1 MTKNRNSLTDLLKGI
16 AVIYMILVHIVEK
29 FGTTTIQQST
39 TGKLLLFLGGPPVAP
54 VFMIIMGYF
63 IAVSKKT
70 TSQLIVRGVKIFLL
84 GMLLN
89 VAINTNL
96 FISINKG
103 IFILDPLPYLFG
115 VDILH
120 LAGLSTIIIAILKNS
135 LKNNPYLP
143 FVLIAI
149 SGLASKYL
157 QQYIPENNFLK
168 YITAFIYG
176 NAQWSYFPMFPW
188 LAYPL
193 TGFILYQ
200 LQPKLN
206 IQLLINNNL
215 VIPLMVGVFIFCFF
229 TFNYSI
235 NIASDLPKYYHHD
248 LLFVCWLLIFM
259 LGYGLAMFT
268 INEKFKE
275 SNLCKATKWIGQN
288 VTIIY
293 IVQWIIIGNKT
304 TEIYQTIK
312 SPFKLTYYFM
322 MIFLCSIAL
331 TYLFLKIKENHKVL
345 QKNI

>member
-1 MTKNRNSLTDLLKGI
+1 MFKNRNSITDLLKGI
-16 AVIYMILVHIVEK
+16 AVILMILVHIVEK

-63 IAVSKKT
+63 AAVSIKT
-70 TSQLIVRGVKIFLL
+70 TSQLIGRGVKIFLL

-89 VAINTNL
+89 VAININL

-103 IFILDPLPYLFG
+103 IFVLDPLPYLFG

-135 LKNNPYLP
+135 FKKNLYFP

-157 QQYIPENNFLK
+157 LQYIPENSFLI
-168 YITAFIYG
+168 YITTFIYG

-193 TGFILYQ
+193 AGFILYQ

-215 VIPLMVGVFIFCFF
+215 VIPLIVGVFIFFFF
-229 TFNYSI
+229 TFNYAI

-248 LLFVCWLLIFM
+248 LLFVCWLLIFT
-259 LGYGLAMFT
+259 LGYGLVMFK

-275 SNLCKATKWIGQN
+275 TNFCKATNWIGQN

-304 TEIYQTIK
+304 TEIYQTIN
-312 SPFKLTYYFM
+312 SPFKLIYYF
-322 MIFLCSIAL
+322 LTVLLSSISL
-331 TYLFLKIKENHKVL
+331 TYFLLKIKENHQSL